1 TVSNFTAYSDN
12 FLEVMNLKK
21 LEQQIVHNMK
31 MLDIYKPEFDMT
43 ISIYAS
49 LLDQY
54 QQLEKDFRKSKFTVA
69 EDTGYSD
76 NKKKS
81 PIVGSLES
89 LRKDIL
95 AYSNA
100 LGLTPAGLK
109 KINDDANKKKKTQS
123 KLEMAL
129 DNFGT

>member
-1 TVSNFTAYSDN
+1 MS
-12 FLEVMNLKK
+12 K
-21 LEQQIVHNMK
+21 LEIQIKENMK
-31 MLDIYKPEFDMT
+31 RLEIYKPEFDMT

-49 LLDQY
+49 LIDQY
-54 QQLEKDFRKSKFTVA
+54 QQLEKEFRKSKFTVV
-69 EDTGYSD
+69 EETGYSD
-76 NKKKS
+76 NKKKH

-109 KINDDANKKKKTQS
+109 RINDDANKTKPKLS
-123 KLEMAL
+123 KLEQAL
-129 DNFGT
+129 NSFGT

>member
-1 TVSNFTAYSDN
+1 
-12 FLEVMNLKK
+12 MK
-21 LEQQIVHNMK
+21 LELQIKENMK
-31 MLDIYKPEFDMT
+31 MLETYKPEFDLT

-49 LLDQY
+49 LVDQY
-54 QQLEKDFRKSKFTVA
+54 QQLEKEFRKSKFSVV

-76 NKKKS
+76 NKKKH
-81 PIVGSLES
+81 PLVGSMES

-95 AYSNA
+95 AYANA

-109 KINDDANKKKKTQS
+109 KISEQSNQKKRKQS
-123 KLEMAL
+123 KLEQAL

>member
-1 TVSNFTAYSDN
+1 
-12 FLEVMNLKK
+12 
-21 LEQQIVHNMK
+21 MK

>member
-1 TVSNFTAYSDN
+1 M
-12 FLEVMNLKK
+12 LET
-21 LEQQIVHNMK
+21 
-31 MLDIYKPEFDMT
+31 YKPEFDLT

-49 LLDQY
+49 LVDQY
-54 QQLEKDFRKSKFTVA
+54 QQLEKEFRKSKFSVV

-76 NKKKS
+76 NKKKH
-81 PIVGSLES
+81 PLVGSMES

-95 AYSNA
+95 AYANA

-109 KINDDANKKKKTQS
+109 KISEQSNQKKRKQS
-123 KLEMAL
+123 KLEQAL

>member
-1 TVSNFTAYSDN
+1 MKS
-12 FLEVMNLKK
+12 K
-21 LEQQIVHNMK
+21 LELQVIENMK
-31 MLDIYKPEFDMT
+31 KLDIYKPEFDLT

-49 LLDQY
+49 LVDQY
-54 QQLEKDFRKSKFTVA
+54 KQLEKEFKKSKFTVV
-69 EDTGYSD
+69 EETGYSD
-76 NKKKS
+76 NKKKH
-81 PIVGSLES
+81 PLVGSLES

-100 LGLTPAGLK
+100 LGLTPAGLR
-109 KINDDANKKKKTQS
+109 KINDQANKPKRKQS